1 MIGHLAARLARA
13 LVSRSLMSRSLVTL
27 PLMSLPLMSLP
38 LALVPAMMLALAPVT
53 AHAQALDLS
62 RGGPIAIT
70 AEDGI
75 EWRQVEQQVIARGNA
90 RAVREN
96 VTVTA
101 DRLIAWYRKKGTTG
115 APPAGTSA
123 GTPAGVK
130 PPSGVDA
137 DSSGNEVYRFQA
149 EGNVLIF
156 TETDQAYGDKATYDI
171 DQAVMV
177 MTGRDLK
184 LITQNEVLTARDSLE
199 YWAQKRMA
207 VARGNAVVV
216 TNDAKRLAADTL
228 VAYTSE
234 APPPSGATS
243 GVGPAATPKPAG
255 GRPTEPSAAQSGKLE
270 KMEAFGNV
278 SIRTPTDFVTGD
290 RGVYVPDIGIAR
302 LGGQVRITRGET
314 QLNGSGADVNMK
326 TGVARLT
333 SDRGTRVQGLVVP
346 GDQSSQG
353 LPLDAPPAARP
364 GPKR

>member
-130 PPSGVDA
+130 PPIGVDA

-199 YWAQKRMA
+199 YWAQKHMA

-216 TNDAKRLAADTL
+216 TNDAKRLSADTL
-228 VAYTSE
+228 VAYTSD
-234 APPPSGATS
+234 APP
-243 GVGPAATPKPAG
+243 AAGPKPAG
-255 GRPTEPSAAQSGKLE
+255 ARPAEASAAQSGKLE

-346 GDQSSQG
+346 GDQASQD

-364 GPKR
+364 GAKR

>member
-13 LVSRSLMSRSLVTL
+13 LVTRPLMSRSLV
-27 PLMSLPLMSLP
+27 PLP
-38 LALVPAMMLALAPVT
+38 LALVPAMILALAPVT

-90 RAVREN
+90 RAVRQN

-115 APPAGTSA
+115 APPPGTSS
-123 GTPAGVK
+123 GPQAGVK
-130 PPSGVDA
+130 PPIGVDA

-234 APPPSGATS
+234 APPASGAPSGVTP
-243 GVGPAATPKPAG
+243 GPGPAATPKPAG
-255 GRPTEPSAAQSGKLE
+255 ARPTEPSAAQSGKLE

-364 GPKR
+364 GSKR

>member
-1 MIGHLAARLARA
+1 MIGRLAARLMPLMLL
-13 LVSRSLMSRSLVTL
+13 LVLLL
-27 PLMSLPLMSLP
+27 PLLVAALM
-38 LALVPAMMLALAPVT
+38 PAT

-75 EWRQVEQQVIARGNA
+75 EWRQVEQQVIARGKA

-115 APPAGTSA
+115 APTGATA
-123 GTPAGVK
+123 IK
-130 PPSGVDA
+130 PPIGADA

-199 YWAQKRMA
+199 YWAQKHMA

-216 TNDAKRLAADTL
+216 TNDAKRLSADTL
-228 VAYTSE
+228 VAYTSD
-234 APPPSGATS
+234 APP
-243 GVGPAATPKPAG
+243 AAGPKPAG
-255 GRPTEPSAAQSGKLE
+255 ARPGEPSAAQSGKLE

-346 GDQSSQG
+346 GDQSSQD
-353 LPLDAPPAARP
+353 LPLDAPQAARP
-364 GPKR
+364 GAKR